1 MKFRFVVSF
10 LLCSVLLTP
19 VVRAD
24 EFSSLQQQILS
35 LIQQVTRL
43 QSDLT
48 NLQRISQFAC
58 VTLNRNLQ
66 LGDSGDDV
74 LFLQTSLGKEGF
86 DVGGEKAKKEFGE
99 LTASAVSGF
108 QQKYSA
114 QILTPLG
121 LKYGTGFVG
130 SGTRAKIN
138 SMYGCAAK
146 APDLSPG
153 QIQPVR
159 ALQHLTILNPS
170 GGQTLSN
177 PLSISGYVNSNGW
190 IGNNAGTAKLLDT
203 TGLLL
208 GQTPLQPKTDVRH
221 KPVAFEGKIS
231 FRIPR
236 VDTGVLV
243 LTSQNTTTFLSA
255 AEKEVRLPVKF
266 SLANRSIVVKAPQ
279 AGEQLVGG
287 EMFTVQWT
295 STSTGAV
302 SLYLI
307 NTTLE
312 ALGSD
317 RALSWKAENIPNTRF
332 YRGTLPTGISG
343 NYRVHVNDGS
353 SFGTSPIFY
362 IFDRSQIAGKPPV
375 ITEVTGP
382 TSLKINQKGSWQ
394 VRASDPDKDALS
406 FSVAWGDG
414 SVSAPSI
421 SSQTDTGGWF
431 ASFENHSYP
440 LKYDYPVTFIV
451 TDSKGLS
458 FQKVLTV
465 KVTP

>member
-35 LIQQVTRL
+35 LIQQITRL

-48 NLQRISQFAC
+48 NLERISQFSC
-58 VTLNRNLQ
+58 FTLNRNLQ

-74 LFLQTSLGKEGF
+74 VFLQTSLEKEGF
-86 DVGGEKAKKEFGE
+86 DVGGEKGKKEFGE

-108 QQKYSA
+108 QQKHSA

-121 LKYGTGFVG
+121 LKYGTGFAG
-130 SGTRAKIN
+130 SGTRAKLN
-138 SMYGCAAK
+138 SLYGCAAK

-159 ALQHLTILNPS
+159 ALKHLTILTPS
-170 GGQTLSN
+170 GGQVLNN
-177 PLSISGYVNSNGW
+177 PLNISGYVNSNGW

-208 GQTPLQPKTDVRH
+208 GQASLQPKTDVRY
-221 KPVAFEGKIS
+221 KPVAFEGKMS

-236 VDTGVLV
+236 IDTGVLIF
-243 LTSQNTTTFLSA
+243 TSQNTTTFLSA
-255 AEKEVRLPVKF
+255 SEKEIRLPVKF
-266 SLANRSIVVKAPQ
+266 ALPNKNIIVKAPQ

-287 EMFTVQWT
+287 ETFTVQWT
-295 STSTGAV
+295 STSTAPV

-312 ALGSD
+312 AFGSD
-317 RALSWKAENIPNTRF
+317 RALSWKAENIPNTQF
-332 YRGTLPTGISG
+332 YRGTLPTGFSG

-353 SFGTSPIFY
+353 GFGTSPTFY
-362 IFDRSQIAGKPPV
+362 VFDRSQVAGKSPA
-375 ITEVTGP
+375 IIEVTGP
-382 TSLKINQKGSWQ
+382 TNLKINQKGSWQ

-406 FSVAWGDG
+406 FSVLWGDG
-414 SVSAPSI
+414 SVGTPNV
-421 SSQTDTGGWF
+421 SSQTDEGIWL
-431 ASFENHSYP
+431 ASFENHSYA
-440 LKYDYPVTFIV
+440 LKYNYPVTFMV

-458 FQKVLTV
+458 TQKVLTV
-465 KVTP
+465 KVAP